1 MRSGKFSWVFLLSL
15 LLLNG
20 ADSVYGAGPA
30 AGSEAVSMPEVV
42 VTATRDT
49 EEVCMV
55 PANVSVVT
63 ATQIEESGATT
74 VVEVLEGLGSIK
86 LIDYTGT
93 GSKTSIDLRGFGGD
107 SPYGKTLVMLD
118 GRRLNRPDMS
128 AVNWLQIPLNNIERI
143 EVVRGAGSVLYGDS
157 AVGGVINIITKKGK
171 GKPQFNASIIA
182 GSYGLHNERAGVSGS
197 SEKWTYSLTGENN
210 FNAGYRDRSE
220 LKAQGGGFD
229 VGYEASDL
237 LSLFF
242 GASFNRNDY
251 QLPGSL
257 TKAQMEQDRRQYQP
271 AGLWMPAASEDD
283 AADKYIDLNLGIK
296 SYLGSWGEM
305 GINFLYGKKDLEVN
319 MLTWGSYADT
329 SIETYGI
336 TPKYIFEKNIF
347 GFGNKLLVGLD
358 YYSESYGKDFFTN
371 RERTT
376 KKSWADL
383 SRDSLGWYVRD
394 EFSIFENLIMH
405 AGYRAERA
413 TIGGDNTD
421 PVTAAN
427 SFYGKEKKY
436 NMDAYEG
443 GMTWLLGKESKIFAR
458 YSTVYRIP
466 FLDEIAY
473 FNGFGGGVFLT
484 DLEEEKGVSTEIGT
498 EFSPLK
504 NLKLGLTLFR
514 IDMEDEIAYVGFFP
528 TGKNQNTGKTR
539 HDGAELSFSYLFEK
553 KAKIYGDFT
562 YHKATF
568 ENGVNNK
575 KELPMVPNRMA
586 NAGAEIYLPFH
597 LTLRPEIRYVGE
609 AFLGGDTDNSTEK
622 LDSYTIVNLSLFYRA
637 SLKKV
642 KTTAFFGVDNLTD
655 QKYSSYGYDGGAW
668 SPNTYYPMPGI
679 VFKGGLSFEF

>member
-49 EEVCMV
+49 EEVRRV

-128 AVNWLQIPLNNIERI
+128 ALNWLQIPLNNIERI